1 MKDFSASKL
10 WSIQNYHDAFVVD
23 QINFDEFYEFI
34 LSRIEQDQTNAFI
47 STLQTIPRKP
57 NDFSSLL
64 AGIPIAIKDNITT
77 TSFTTT
83 CASKM
88 LEKWNPPYE
97 ASIISSLQEQQAII
111 IGKTNLDEFAMG
123 NDTSTSYF
131 GKSYNPWDS
140 YKRFSPG
147 GSSGGSAISVALG
160 YTPVS
165 IGSDTGGSVRCPASF
180 NGVLGLKPTYGR
192 VSRYGLIS
200 YAHTLD
206 QIGIFGRYVQDV
218 SLVLEIISHPDSNDM
233 TYKNQ
238 PFKQTTLEIEEP
250 VKVGVAYNSFDAL
263 PSDQK
268 HTLLQELKNLEQ
280 KGFITIVPVTI
291 DDLDILLPTYYV
303 TAFSE
308 AYSNLV
314 RYSGNQYG
322 FNAGTVFSTRL
333 QGFSEEVKRRFN
345 LGSFSLK
352 TGYDE
357 QLYTKSQNIRSFYIE
372 KFKELFSTIDVLAM
386 PTMQDAAFSWDEF
399 QSPIDSYRADLLTVP
414 ANLLGTPAI
423 SIPAGFTFKQN
434 VKLPI
439 GLQLMASWFD
449 EQKLLQIAQAHQN
462 ITDYHLQMP
471 TNIIE
476 EKK

>member
-1 MKDFSASKL
+1 MKDFSDSSL
-10 WSIQNYHDAFVVD
+10 WSIQDYHDAFVVD
-23 QINFDEFYEFI
+23 QIDFNEFYEFLLNKI
-34 LSRIEQDQTNAFI
+34 QQDQTNAFI
-47 STLQTIPRKP
+47 STIQSIPTKP
-57 NDFSSLL
+57 DDFTKSL
-64 AGIPIAIKDNITT
+64 AGIPIAVKDNLTT
-77 TSFTTT
+77 KNFPTT

-88 LEKWNPPYE
+88 LEKWIPSYD
-97 ASIISSLQEQQAII
+97 ASVVSYLQQEQAII

-131 GKSYNPWDS
+131 GKSYNPWDA

-206 QIGIFGRYVQDV
+206 QIGIFGRYVQDL
-218 SLVLEIISHPDSNDM
+218 SLMLEILSQPDSNDM

-238 PFKQTTLEIEEP
+238 PYKQLSLDIEKP
-250 VKVGVAYNSFDAL
+250 LTVGVAHNSFETL
-263 PSDQK
+263 PSNQK
-268 HTLLQELKNLEQ
+268 DTLLQELKKLED
-280 KGFITIVPVTI
+280 KNFITIQSVTV

-308 AYSNLV
+308 AFSNLV
-314 RYSGNQYG
+314 RYSGQQYG
-322 FNAGTVFSTRL
+322 FDAGTIFSTRL
-333 QGFSEEVKRRFN
+333 QGFSDEVKRRFD

-357 QLYTKSQNIRSFYIE
+357 QLYTKSQNIRSFYVE
-372 KFKELFSTIDVLAM
+372 KFRELFKTIDVLAM

-414 ANLLGTPAI
+414 ANLVGTPAL
-423 SIPAGFTFKQN
+423 SLPAGFTQKQD

-449 EQKLLQIAQAHQN
+449 EHKLLQIANAHQQ
-462 ITDYHLQMP
+462 ITDYQLQMP
-471 TNIIE
+471 PVLTKN
-476 EKK
+476 

>member
-1 MKDFSASKL
+1 MTRLDKSSR
-10 WSIQNYHDAFVVD
+10 WSIQDYQDFFIVD
-23 QINFDEFYEFI
+23 ENSFTEFYEQLI
-34 LSRIEQDQTNAFI
+34 NKLANDPTNAFI
-47 STLQTIPRKP
+47 SSIKDIPTKP
-57 NDFSSLL
+57 KDSSSPL
-64 AGIPIAIKDNITT
+64 AGIPIALKDNITT
-77 TSFTTT
+77 KSFPTT

-88 LEKWNPPYE
+88 LEKWIPPYD
-97 ASIISSLQEQQAII
+97 ASVTSFLLQEQAVI

-131 GKSYNPWDS
+131 GKSYNPWDH

-206 QIGIFGRYVQDV
+206 QIGIFGRYVPDV
-218 SLVLEIISHPDSNDM
+218 ALMLEIISQQVDNDL
-233 TYKNQ
+233 TYKNK
-238 PFKQTTLEIEEP
+238 PYKQSSLEIAKP
-250 VKVGVAYNSFDAL
+250 LTVGVANNSFDAI
-263 PSDQK
+263 SQDQK
-268 HTLLQELKNLEQ
+268 RLSLQGLLQLEQ
-280 KGFITIVPVTI
+280 KGFISIVPITI
-291 DDLDILLPTYYV
+291 DELDILLPTYYV

-314 RYSGNQYG
+314 RYSGQQYG
-322 FNAGTVFSTRL
+322 FDAGNIFSTRL

-357 QLYTKSQNIRSFYIE
+357 QLYTKSQKIRSHYID
-372 KFKELFSTIDVLAM
+372 KFTSILESVEVIAM
-386 PTMQDAAFSWDEF
+386 PTMLDAAFSWDEF
-399 QSPIDSYRADLLTVP
+399 QSPIDSYKADLLTVP
-414 ANLLGTPAI
+414 ANLIGLPAL
-423 SIPAGFTFKQN
+423 SVPAGFTQKQG
-434 VKLPI
+434 VRLPI
-439 GLQLMASWFD
+439 GLQLMSSWWQ
-449 EQKLLQIAQAHQN
+449 EHKLLQIANAFQQ
-462 ITDYHLQMP
+462 ITNYHLEIP
-471 TNIIE
+471 TDLP
-476 EKK
+476 KKS